1 MPETADFVTHASVS
15 AASIQVA
22 ADEGV
27 TGHR

>member
-1 MPETADFVTHASVS
+1 MPEIADFVTHASVS

-27 TGHR
+27 IGH